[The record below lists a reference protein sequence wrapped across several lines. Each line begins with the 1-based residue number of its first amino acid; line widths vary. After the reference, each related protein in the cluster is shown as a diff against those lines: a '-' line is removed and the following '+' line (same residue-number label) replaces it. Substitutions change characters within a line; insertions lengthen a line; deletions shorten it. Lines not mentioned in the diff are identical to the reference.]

1 MQILLAFLAN
11 VHFLLYLCT
20 PIINWGSIGMSH
32 RITYISRRF
41 YLCIVILCSI
51 FCMQVTAQNVQN
63 VKTIMR
69 AWQLDP
75 WTGIADTLSTVDTSY
90 MHLPMRDVLNDY
102 SISNITNAN
111 LISPTQSRI
120 YFDRKRK
127 ADFIFADAY
136 APYIIAPQDVKY
148 YHTTTPYSSVGYKK
162 GFVTDMD
169 QNDISFMFT
178 GNVSRRVNL
187 GMSIDYLNAYGRFAS
202 QEGKTVFG
210 SLFGS
215 YNGDHYS
222 LQATFTWN
230 TLSNFENGGLS
241 NSNDLQGNLKP
252 QDMPVKMQGMS
263 ALRYLSGYLNHYYS
277 ICVERERKVNY
288 RERNEEGKWVKK
300 DSIKIEYVPVTT
312 FRHIFETVDATKRY
326 VEKQANQGFYPNI
339 YRNTK
344 ATNDSAACLTIRNTL
359 SVTFEEEF
367 NTWLKFGA
375 TVYAMHEIQ
384 RHISPIGQ
392 ALSLPLTGETPF
404 GNSTMP
410 FPCTTFHSVPDTLYG
425 QRWSNNTYV
434 GAALY
439 KNQGKHIHYGFDG
452 NICLLGQKLG
462 EFQVNGHLDAGFRIG
477 KDSLTLAANAYI
489 KNETPD
495 YYLQHYRSNHY
506 RWDNDFK
513 KTFRLYVGG
522 EVAYPTKW
530 VQPKLNVSFENLTNH
545 IYFDNNGLPQQS
557 GENIQILA
565 ADLQLNITTPWVNME
580 NSIIYQL
587 SSSAYLPLPALTT
600 YNNLYYHDTWV
611 KALDVQIGVDMR
623 FFTKYYAPVLN
634 PALGQFCVQDK
645 EQVGNYPVMNVYA
658 NFYVKH
664 IRLKLFAQYQHF
676 NASFMN
682 QQYYAMPDYPMAPDM
697 FRAGLSWHF
706 YK

>member
-1 MQILLAFLAN
+1 MKNRQ
-11 VHFLLYLCT
+11 
-20 PIINWGSIGMSH
+20 
-32 RITYISRRF
+32 YISHVICT
-41 YLCIVILCSI
+41 CIFAICS
-51 FCMQVTAQNVQN
+51 VVSAYAAEKTVP
-63 VKTIMR
+63 TIMR

-75 WTGIADTLSTVDTSY
+75 WTGIADTVPTVDTSY

-102 SISNITNAN
+102 SISNNTNSN

-120 YFDRKRK
+120 YFDRQRK

-136 APYIIAPQDVKY
+136 APYIITPQDVKF

-162 GFVTDMD
+162 GFVTNLD

-178 GNVSRRVNL
+178 GNVSRRTNL
-187 GMSIDYLNAYGRFAS
+187 GMTIDYLNSYGRFAN

-210 SLFGS
+210 SVFGS

-222 LQATFTWN
+222 LQAAFTWN

-241 NSNDLQGNLKP
+241 NPNDLQGSLKP
-252 QDMPVKMQGMS
+252 EDMPVKMKGMS
-263 ALRYLSGYLNHYYS
+263 AFRYLSGYLNHYYS

-288 RERNEEGKWVKK
+288 RERDEEGNWVKK

-312 FRHIFETVDATKRY
+312 FRHVFETTDATKRY
-326 VEKQANQGFYPNI
+326 VEKPTVKGFYSDI
-339 YRNTK
+339 YRDSV
-344 ATNDSAACLTIRNTL
+344 ATNDTAACLTIKNTL

-375 TVYAMHEIQ
+375 IVYAMNETQ
-384 RHISPIGQ
+384 RHILRDSIIPPPSINDSICHTQWTNNLYIG
-392 ALSLPLTGETPF
+392 G
-404 GNSTMP
+404 
-410 FPCTTFHSVPDTLYG
+410 
-425 QRWSNNTYV
+425 
-434 GAALY
+434 ALY
-439 KNQGKHIHYGFDG
+439 KNRGKHIHYGFDG
-452 NICLLGQKLG
+452 NVCLLGYKLG
-462 EFQVNGHLDAGFRIG
+462 EFQVNGHLDAGFRLG
-477 KDSLTLAANAYI
+477 KDSMTLAAHAYF

-495 YYLQHYRSNHY
+495 FYLQHYRSNHY
-506 RWDNDFK
+506 QWENNFN
-513 KTFRLYVGG
+513 KTLCFYIGG

-530 VQPKLNVSFENLTNH
+530 VQPKLNVAFENITQH
-545 IYFDNNGLPQQS
+545 IYFDENGLPQQMN
-557 GENIQILA
+557 GNIQLLS
-565 ADLQLNITTPWVNME
+565 ADLQLNLTTPWVNLD
-580 NSIIYQL
+580 NRVVYQHT
-587 SSSAYLPLPALTT
+587 SSAYLPLPALTM
-600 YNNLYYHDTWV
+600 YNNLYYHGTWV

-645 EQVGNYPVMNVYA
+645 EQVGNYPIMNVYA

-682 QQYYAMPDYPMAPDM
+682 KQYFSMPNYPMAPDM